1 MLYLLER
8 KGILKGVNVFGKK
21 GYTRESILDFEKR
34 VMAGEFARPPRGAAA
49 RSQKKKRE
57 KEVNR

>member
-21 GYTRESILDFEKR
+21 GYTLESILDFEKR
-34 VMAGEFARPPRGAAA
+34 VMAGEFARRPRGAAA
-49 RSQKKKRE
+49 KSQKKRE
-57 KEVNR
+57 KDVNR